1 MKISQRLQIIKDMS
15 GLTQEKLARQIGV
28 SFATLNSWI
37 NERSLP
43 HKRHQNKIDL
53 FYCKYTGQKSIIDNV
68 LLAKKNIIKDKAKKF
83 NDIIKFIKENPDIYD
98 EFILALT
105 YNSNSIEGSTLTK
118 EETANILF
126 ENLTLPNKDLK
137 EHLEAKNHQLAL
149 KYLFDNI
156 NYKFKISEEF
166 ILKLHEILMRG
177 ISEDAGR
184 HRDHAVRIVGA
195 NVPTANFLKIPV
207 LMNELVKDINKTNK
221 DIIGHVSR
229 IHSRFEQIH
238 PFSDGNGRI
247 GRILIHAMLLRK
259 KIVPAVIRQKR
270 KNLYYRYLRV
280 SQIKNEYE
288 QLEEFISNAVLI
300 GFRIIERKL
309 IEK

>member
-1 MKISQRLQIIKDMS
+1 MKISEKLQIIKDVS

-37 NERSLP
+37 NNKSLP
-43 HKRHQNKIDL
+43 HKKHQEKIDL
-53 FYCKYTGQKSIIDNV
+53 FYCEYTGQKIIIKDI
-68 LLAKKNIIKDKAKKF
+68 LLAKKNIIKDKSKKF
-83 NDIIKFIKENPDIYD
+83 KDIISFIKENPDIYD

-156 NYKFKISEEF
+156 NYKFKINEDF
-166 ILKLHEILMRG
+166 ILKLHEILMKG
-177 ISEDAGR
+177 ILEDDGR
-184 HRDHAVRIVGA
+184 YRNHAVRIVGA

-207 LMNELVKDINKTNK
+207 VIKELIRDINKTNK
-221 DIIGHVSR
+221 DTIKHVSQ
-229 IHSRFEQIH
+229 IHSRFEKIH

-247 GRILIHAMLLRK
+247 GRILIHAMLLKER
-259 KIVPAVIRQKR
+259 IVPAVIKQRKR
-270 KNLYYRYLRV
+270 SLYYKYLREG
-280 SQIKNEYE
+280 QLNDKYRY
-288 QLEEFISNAVLI
+288 LEEFISDSVLI
-300 GFRIIERKL
+300 GFRVVER
-309 IEK
+309 

>member
-1 MKISQRLQIIKDMS
+1 MKISQKLRIIKDIS

-43 HKRHQNKIDL
+43 HKRHQDKIDQ
-53 FYCKYTGQKSIIDNV
+53 FYYKYTGQKSIVEDV
-68 LLAKKNIIKDKAKKF
+68 LLAKKNIIKDKSKKF
-83 NDIIKFIKENPDIYD
+83 NDIIKFIKGNPDIYD

-105 YNSNSIEGSTLTK
+105 YNSNRIEGSTLTK
-118 EETANILF
+118 EETAAILF

-156 NYKFKISEEF
+156 TYQFKINEDF
-166 ILKLHEILMRG
+166 ILKMHEILIKG
-177 ISEDAGR
+177 ILEDAGR
-184 HRDHAVRIVGA
+184 YRNHAIRIVGS
-195 NVPTANFLKIPV
+195 NVPTANFLKVPI
-207 LMNELVKDINKTNK
+207 LMNKLVKDVNKANNDAIK
-221 DIIGHVSR
+221 HVSQ

-259 KIVPAVIRQKR
+259 KIAPAVIKQRK
-270 KNLYYRYLRV
+270 KNLYYRYLRD
-280 SQIKNEYE
+280 SQLKNEHKR
-288 QLEEFISNAVLI
+288 LEEFISDAVLI
-300 GFRIIERKL
+300 GFRIVERKN
-309 IEK
+309 